1 MLALESTF
9 ADAEAMRAPEEFVAD
24 TILRLSIEPVQRAV
38 LRSIEVVK
46 SRGHE
51 YALGR
56 HSFRII
62 NGQGLEIYLRVHAPR
77 TLQRERGPAL
87 DGAPPALHGGLG
99 AGLHAGGGGVVAQTP
114 LAVGGSVGV
123 RGA

>member
-1 MLALESTF
+1 
-9 ADAEAMRAPEEFVAD
+9 EEFVAD

-56 HSFRII
+56 HSFRIV
-62 NGQGLEIYLRVHAPR
+62 NGQGLEVYRRVQAPR
-77 TLQRERGPAL
+77 GVKREGGASFDPTSRVTTGIPGLDEVVNGGYFVASTTL
-87 DGAPPALHGGLG
+87 
-99 AGLHAGGGGVVAQTP
+99 VVGIDRKSTR
-114 LAVGGSVGV
+114 LNSSHEWSS
-123 RGA
+123 